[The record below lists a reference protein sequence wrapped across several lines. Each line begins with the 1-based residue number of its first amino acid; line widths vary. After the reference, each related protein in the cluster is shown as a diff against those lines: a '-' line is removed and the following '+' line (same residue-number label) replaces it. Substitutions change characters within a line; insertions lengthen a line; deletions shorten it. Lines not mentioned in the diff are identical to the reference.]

1 MKSVPQFDE
10 QLKLQPIGLA
20 LADRLQAAIVREKFE
35 PGEKLREE
43 AICMQF
49 GVSRSP
55 LREAFQ
61 ILENRGLVE
70 RRPRLGT
77 RVTELSVQNLNEIT
91 QCRAPLEAACAGL
104 LAGLAHHKEIAAV
117 LEIELDAMRLAQQCG
132 DLLAGFEAN
141 VRLTKISHERCEN
154 SVLMRTLNQL
164 DVSALRYRYRAFRQ
178 MPEMLL
184 SMIENNK
191 ITVAQI
197 REGNVDAARK
207 GTEELVWT
215 AWEKMRLPFIKE
227 SKEDST

>member
-20 LADRLQAAIVREKFE
+20 LADRLQAAIVREKFA

-117 LEIELDAMRLAQQCG
+117 LEIELDAMRSAQQCG